1 MSRVNV
7 NRCCKVC
14 KDAGKSAEEYSSHWP
29 KDNTGRVICVTLLN
43 QSCRYCEESGHT
55 VKYCPKLA
63 KDKKNDAKFSHFVA
77 RNDRIRVYEE
87 KSFGKK
93 PSAPVAVSRFAL
105 LMDDDESD
113 ESPLREPRSPK
124 RTQKKAPTNGA
135 FGSTN
140 GAFGSD
146 EFPALSNNI
155 KVVESSQ
162 SMPMSWSQM
171 VTTESSSRVAVEMSG
186 LCQLKSESKE
196 LSASEKAAAIHRQEC
211 FKGLNGKGWA
221 DLDSD
226 DDEDEDW

>member
-87 KSFGKK
+87 NSYGKK
-93 PSAPVAVSRFAL
+93 PSLPAAVSRFAL
-105 LMDDDESD
+105 LMDDDEFD
-113 ESPLREPRSPK
+113 ESPSREPRSPK
-124 RTQKKAPTNGA
+124 RTQKKTPTNGA
-135 FGSTN
+135 F

-146 EFPALSNNI
+146 EFPALSSNS

-196 LSASEKAAAIHRQEC
+196 LSAREKAAAIHRQEC

-226 DDEDEDW
+226 DEEDEEW